1 MIIDFKYVQ
10 EMQKSFC
17 KHLENK
23 KGIKY
28 QEESFNVPMWLILAI
43 HSEVGEVLNAS
54 KVHKIWDKSEIDRN
68 HLLEELADLLSHIA
82 NLANF
87 LEVDLVLDIQE
98 VQITAVE
105 TTFNRLFYRT
115 TTLDWN
121 KRQARYTLTRYIL
134 PLFVELLYSFGF
146 SLDDLEE
153 AYKAKLKINYE
164 RF

>member
-10 EMQKSFC
+10 EMQESFC
-17 KHLENK
+17 KHLEDK
-23 KGIKY
+23 KGINY
-28 QEESFNVPMWLILAI
+28 QKESFNVPMWLILAI
-43 HSEVGEVLNAS
+43 HSELGEVLNAS
-54 KVHKIWDKSEIDRN
+54 KVHKVWNKSEIDKN

-87 LEVDLVLDIQE
+87 LEVELVLDIPE

-105 TTFNRLFYRT
+105 TIFNRLFYRA

-134 PLFVELLYSFGF
+134 PLFIELLYTFGF
-146 SLDDLEE
+146 SLDDLER
-153 AYKAKLKINYE
+153 AYKDKLKLNYE

>member
-1 MIIDFKYVQ
+1 
-10 EMQKSFC
+10 
-17 KHLENK
+17 
-23 KGIKY
+23 
-28 QEESFNVPMWLILAI
+28 MWLILAI